1 MSSNPQAL
9 PIGPD
14 PRAALPALRAMLD
27 GAGPLLLPHA
37 PGAVPRLGR
46 ELGDEGREPA
56 PAGVAV
62 ATSGSTGTP
71 KRAVLSTAELRAS
84 AQATA
89 ETIGAG
95 RWLLTLPPHHIAG
108 LQVVLRSL
116 LAGHE
121 PAPGPVGAFTP
132 QAFAAALTDSCT
144 TGDAPAYVSLVPTQL
159 ARLLDDPAGVGAL
172 RRFAAVLVGGAATDA
187 GLLARAR
194 AAGAPVVTTYGMSET
209 AGGCV
214 YDGRPLPGVQV
225 VLEDADGPPAVPV
238 SASLSASV
246 SASLSA
252 PREGRIVLSGPMV
265 ARGYLDDDAASAAA
279 FGTVQHQRSFRTDDL
294 GELRDGLVIVRGR
307 LDDVIVTGGLKVAP
321 HIVTEA
327 VARVLPGV
335 PCVVLG
341 LPDPRWGQAVTAVL
355 VADGDAAQDL
365 RRDWPATLGRLR
377 RALPGYA
384 LPRRMETVPAL
395 PLRGPGKPDLAALRA
410 TLAGRPSS

>member
-1 MSSNPQAL
+1 MSSNPRAL

-37 PGAVPRLGR
+37 PGAAPRLGH
-46 ELGDEGREPA
+46 GGREPA

-132 QAFAAALTDSCT
+132 QAFAAALTDAS
-144 TGDAPAYVSLVPTQL
+144 GSGAAPAYVSLVPTQL
-159 ARLLDDPAGVGAL
+159 ARLLDDPVGVGAL
-172 RRFAAVLVGGAATDA
+172 TRFAAVLVGGAATDA
-187 GLLARAR
+187 GLLERAR

-214 YDGRPLPGVQV
+214 YDGRPLPGVRV
-225 VLEDADGPPAVPV
+225 VLEDAGDRAAPGAA
-238 SASLSASV
+238 SAPTTAASP
-246 SASLSA
+246 A
-252 PREGRIVLSGPMV
+252 PREGRIVLAGPMV
-265 ARGYLDDDAASAAA
+265 ARRYLDDEAATTAA
-279 FGTVQHQRSFRTDDL
+279 FGTVGHRRAFLTDDL
-294 GELRDGLVIVRGR
+294 GALRDDLLIVRGR

-321 HIVTEA
+321 HVVTEA

-355 VADGDAAQDL
+355 VADDAAAQGL
-365 RRDWPATLGRLR
+365 RRDWPASLERLR
-377 RALPGYA
+377 GALPAYA
-384 LPRRMETVPAL
+384 LPRRLETVPAL

-410 TLAGRPSS
+410 TLGARPPS